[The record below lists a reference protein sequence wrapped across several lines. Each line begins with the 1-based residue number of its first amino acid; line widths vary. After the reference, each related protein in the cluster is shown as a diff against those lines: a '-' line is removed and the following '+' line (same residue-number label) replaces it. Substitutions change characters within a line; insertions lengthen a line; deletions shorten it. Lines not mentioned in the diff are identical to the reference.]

1 MTPQHHA
8 QSSYDADR
16 CPDCGGTAQGRGFFG
31 RLYCG
36 LCERSLPKVS
46 LAPVTVLGAGRVAA

>member
-1 MTPQHHA
+1 MAPTQHHPEP
-8 QSSYDADR
+8 DR

-36 LCERSLPKVS
+36 LCERSLPEVRS
-46 LAPVTVLGAGRVAA
+46 